1 MILDNAD
8 RIRDK
13 MQVVYK
19 EMACDGAKFNVAKW
33 NLIGRIQF
41 KHVKNCLMLM

>member
-1 MILDNAD
+1 MLDNAD

-13 MQVVYK
+13 MHVVFK
-19 EMACDGAKFNVAKW
+19 EMACDRAKFNVAKW

>member
-1 MILDNAD
+1 MLDNAD
-8 RIRDK
+8 RIRVK

-19 EMACDGAKFNVAKW
+19 EMACDRAKFNVAKW

-41 KHVKNCLMLM
+41 KHAKNFLLMLM